1 MEIKETAYDR
11 LVQATSKDAYENQEL
26 LTKVYKNFGPA
37 KKKFAELL
45 RKWRKKIKEYPMP
58 PYTLV
63 SNVWITFAYKGKCYQ
78 IDSLDLKTTLPV
90 FSSAGEDIVEDL
102 KKIDGVTVAEI
113 FILYD

>member
-45 RKWRKKIKEYPMP
+45 R
-58 PYTLV
+58 
-63 SNVWITFAYKGKCYQ
+63 NA
-78 IDSLDLKTTLPV
+78 
-90 FSSAGEDIVEDL
+90 
-102 KKIDGVTVAEI
+102 
-113 FILYD
+113 